1 MVQMGRLACTMQNI
15 GFLTTQFRFDLSLQ
29 IYDGKIA
36 DYALLR
42 TYMYSLNSTSTGV
55 TSTSRIMFVQFQPAS
70 VALTAKYS
78 TRCAVVYRNS
88 GGLGFSSVDS
98 DGDGLYEHNANC
110 SWTII
115 TRPHNIIH
123 LFITYIAIQLDEEC
137 KRDFIKVGRKF
148 FVCLI

>member
-1 MVQMGRLACTMQNI
+1 
-15 GFLTTQFRFDLSLQ
+15 
-29 IYDGKIA
+29 
-36 DYALLR
+36 
-42 TYMYSLNSTSTGV
+42 MYSLNSTSTGV
-55 TSTSRIMFVQFQPAS
+55 TSTSRIMFVQFHPAS

-123 LFITYIAIQLDEEC
+123 LYITYIAIQLDEQC
-137 KRDFIKVGRKF
+137 TRDFIKVRRKDTMNTRA
-148 FVCLI
+148 VQI